1 HVTPYAIH
9 QTDRALETAIAFLH
23 ARQASEISYGRRGR
37 QGGCVITHPSFKER
51 WLKVKWWVAGKMVR
65 FIWDGEL
72 LSIGL
77 DGVSR
82 PRIFGFFD
90 WEAIGVY
97 YRAIMMSVAS
107 GFLSKQRSLEQE
119 LVVEPRWWDE
129 LKNAVETVQA
139 KQTDRIFIR
148 PERVARLLKESF

>member
-1 HVTPYAIH
+1 MSRVTPYAIH
-9 QTDRALETAIAFLH
+9 QADRALETAIGFLH
-23 ARQASEISYGRRGR
+23 ARQAGEISYGRRGR
-37 QGGCVITHPSFKER
+37 QGGCIITHPSFEER
-51 WLKVKWWVAGKMVR
+51 WLKVKWWVAGKIVR

-72 LSIGL
+72 LSISF
-77 DGVSR
+77 DDVSR

-119 LVVEPRWWDE
+119 VVVEPRWWDE

-139 KQTDRIFIR
+139 
-148 PERVARLLKESF
+148 

>member
-1 HVTPYAIH
+1 MPRVTPYAIH
-9 QTDRALETAIAFLH
+9 QTDRALEAAIAFLQ
-23 ARQASEISYGRRGR
+23 ARQPVGHFLWSGPKNRRL
-37 QGGCVITHPSFKER
+37 CHHPYELQRALAQSQ
-51 WLKVKWWVAGKMVR
+51 VVAAGEMIR
-65 FIWDGEL
+65 LAWDGEVL
-72 LSIGL
+72 LTGL

-119 LVVEPRWWDE
+119 VVLEPRWWDE
-129 LKNAVETVQA
+129 LKNAVETVQP

-148 PERVARLLKESF
+148 RGGSPDC